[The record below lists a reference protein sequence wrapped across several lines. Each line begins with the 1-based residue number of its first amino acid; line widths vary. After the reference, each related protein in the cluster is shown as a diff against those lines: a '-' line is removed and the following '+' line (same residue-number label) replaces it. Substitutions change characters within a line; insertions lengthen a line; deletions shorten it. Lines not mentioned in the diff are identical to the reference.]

1 MATWP
6 LSVRAQ
12 RTAIPVIG
20 YFSSRS
26 VDAEAALRTPILKE
40 LADAGFVVGQNVLVE
55 YRFADGHHD
64 KLQILAADLVRRQ
77 VSVLVATDRPSG
89 LAAKAATST
98 IPIVFTT
105 GDDPVRLGLVKSL
118 SHPSGNATGVVLFT
132 TQLGSKRLGLIR
144 ELLVKP
150 GLIAF
155 VVDSNN
161 TSSPAAG

>member
-1 MATWP
+1 M
-6 LSVRAQ
+6 
-12 RTAIPVIG
+12 
-20 YFSSRS
+20 
-26 VDAEAALRTPILKE
+26 DAEAALRTPILKE

-105 GDDPVRLGLVKSL
+105 GDDP
-118 SHPSGNATGVVLFT
+118 SGSGWLKVSAIQVGMPPAWFFLQLNWAPNDLVLFANY
-132 TQLGSKRLGLIR
+132 L
-144 ELLVKP
+144 
-150 GLIAF
+150 
-155 VVDSNN
+155 
-161 TSSPAAG
+161 

>member
-1 MATWP
+1 MSW
-6 LSVRAQ
+6 
-12 RTAIPVIG
+12 
-20 YFSSRS
+20 SST
-26 VDAEAALRTPILKE
+26 V
-40 LADAGFVVGQNVLVE
+40 
-55 YRFADGHHD
+55 FADGHHD

-98 IPIVFTT
+98 ILIVFTT

>member
-98 IPIVFTT
+98 ILIVFTT
-105 GDDPVRLGLVKSL
+105 GDDRVRLGLVKSL

>member
-98 IPIVFTT
+98 ILIVFTT
-105 GDDPVRLGLVKSL
+105 GDDPVRLGLV
-118 SHPSGNATGVVLFT
+118 
-132 TQLGSKRLGLIR
+132 
-144 ELLVKP
+144 
-150 GLIAF
+150 
-155 VVDSNN
+155 
-161 TSSPAAG
+161 